1 MITVSILTIPFFKS
15 FLLPIPDTVV
25 AFPLPFILS
34 LDEGLIV
41 DRLQTYFVLF
51 FRELDLILIGRC
63 KL

>member
-1 MITVSILTIPFFKS
+1 MITVSILTIPFLKVF
-15 FLLPIPDTVV
+15 FYLPDTAVP
-25 AFPLPFILS
+25 FPLPFILS